1 MALQKTIRRPAS
13 RATVQDISAAED
25 VSAAEKRVFSRVECL
40 LDLELENGN
49 SLAEA
54 EPIEAIDLSILGLGF
69 QRGDQSA
76 PLPLGTT
83 VSVGIHGFAPVKAQ
97 VRWNHGSRVGVQF
110 CGRLHDIIESWVGEV
125 LAAQGVRVQ
134 DLFEVTRG

>member
-13 RATVQDISAAED
+13 QATVQNASE
-25 VSAAEKRVFSRVECL
+25 AEKRVFTRVECL
-40 LDLELENGN
+40 MDLELKNSN
-49 SLAEA
+49 SLTSV

-69 QRGDQSA
+69 QRSDEST

-83 VSVGIHGFAPVKAQ
+83 VSVAIHGFAPIKAQ

-110 CGRLHDIIESWVGEV
+110 CGRLHDIVESWVGEV

-134 DLFEVTRG
+134 DLFEVSRA